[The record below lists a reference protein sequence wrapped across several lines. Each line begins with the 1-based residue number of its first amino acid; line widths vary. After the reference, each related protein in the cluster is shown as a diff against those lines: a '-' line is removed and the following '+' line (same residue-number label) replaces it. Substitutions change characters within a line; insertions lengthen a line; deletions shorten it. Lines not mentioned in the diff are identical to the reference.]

1 MYGVCNHACVCF
13 VSQIHVV
20 MALKALGKR
29 EEAKGMIK
37 SVFDIAV
44 RAQGPTG
51 QFVRQCVTLYW
62 ELLDATNDKR
72 GAAAFKRQA
81 AKIGC
86 DVSRCTKSR

>member
-1 MYGVCNHACVCF
+1 M
-13 VSQIHVV
+13 
-20 MALKALGKR
+20 M
-29 EEAKGMIK
+29 E
-37 SVFDIAV
+37 SVFESTV
-44 RAQGPTG
+44 RAQGPSG
-51 QFVRQCVTLYW
+51 AFVRQCVTLYW